1 MGFLRNVIRQKSIA
15 PVSQP
20 IRIELKAIARAHAL
34 DGGHTYMFPDLIGS
48 FDYLYGQWL
57 DKVIVLVSG

>member
-1 MGFLRNVIRQKSIA
+1 MIAFGFLGNVIRQKSIA

-20 IRIELKAIARAHAL
+20 IRIELKAIALAHAL

-48 FDYLYGQWL
+48 FDYLYGQWT
-57 DKVIVLVSG
+57 K

>member
-1 MGFLRNVIRQKSIA
+1 MIAMGFLGNVIRQKSIA

-34 DGGHTYMFPDLIGS
+34 DGGQTYLFPDLIGS
-48 FDYLYGQWL
+48 FDYLYGQ
-57 DKVIVLVSG
+57 